1 MLTVVGGIGS
11 VAGALM
17 GGILAGTAF
26 QALTSTFS
34 NLSTDAGGGGFWSV
48 MANLSLVAPALIG
61 ISLGRNP
68 SGAVP
73 DIVARYKPLWQ
84 AKGVLLLGV
93 MAEIVAYLL
102 VLTKVMG
109 NWWLVLATALI
120 AIALP
125 AVGRLVQPEA
135 FKNPAK
141 AQPPGTDRRR
151 CRPPAE
157 PLRRCGRCPFLRS
170 RRCAS
175 PSGGPG
181 PERRV
186 ADRGRGGGD
195 RPDRAERGRQDH
207 VVQCRQRLAGP
218 QVRAGVDRRSGR
230 DEGRTGAAG
239 PGGGWPA
246 PTSGWSSSP
255 P

>member
-1 MLTVVGGIGS
+1 MLTVVGGIGN

-48 MANLSLVAPALIG
+48 MANLSLVAPALVG

-73 DIVARYKPLWQ
+73 DIVARYKPLWR

-102 VLTKVMG
+102 VLTKVFG
-109 NWWLVLATALI
+109 NWWFVLATALI

-125 AVGRLVQPEA
+125 AVGRLVEPEA
-135 FKNPAK
+135 FL
-141 AQPPGTDRRR
+141 PPGKAAPVRET
-151 CRPPAE
+151 PVPVPVAAPE
-157 PLRRCGRCPFLRS
+157 PLVEG
-170 RRCAS
+170 
-175 PSGGPG
+175 
-181 PERRV
+181 V
-186 ADRGRGGGD
+186 ADA
-195 RPDRAERGRQDH
+195 RP
-207 VVQCRQRLAGP
+207 
-218 QVRAGVDRRSGR
+218 
-230 DEGRTGAAG
+230 
-239 PGGGWPA
+239 
-246 PTSGWSSSP
+246 
-255 P
+255 

>member
-1 MLTVVGGIGS
+1 MKDSPAAAATLGQNLIKLKLSVFMISAAIAGLGGVLLSSASVSVNADTFIIFISLALVMLTVVGGIGN

-61 ISLGRNP
+61 VSLGRNP

-84 AKGVLLLGV
+84 TKGVLLLGV

-125 AVGRLVQPEA
+125 AVGRLVEPEA
-135 FKNPAK
+135 FADPVKAARARDKLAVPA
-141 AQPPGTDRRR
+141 PVSV
-151 CRPPAE
+151 E
-157 PLRRCGRCPFLRS
+157 PLVEG
-170 RRCAS
+170 
-175 PSGGPG
+175 
-181 PERRV
+181 V
-186 ADRGRGGGD
+186 ADA
-195 RPDRAERGRQDH
+195 RP
-207 VVQCRQRLAGP
+207 
-218 QVRAGVDRRSGR
+218 
-230 DEGRTGAAG
+230 
-239 PGGGWPA
+239 
-246 PTSGWSSSP
+246 
-255 P
+255 

>member
-1 MLTVVGGIGS
+1 MALRRSNYGRRLTAMKDSPAAAATLGQNLIKLKLSVFMISAAIAGLGGILLSSASVSVNGDTFIIFISLALVMLTVVGGIGNVS
-11 VAGALM
+11 GALM

-61 ISLGRNP
+61 VSLGRNP

-73 DIVARYKPLWQ
+73 DIIRRYKPLWQ

-125 AVGRLVQPEA
+125 AVGRLVEPEA
-135 FKNPAK
+135 FA
-141 AQPPGTDRRR
+141 
-151 CRPPAE
+151 PPASAPPVRERPVPTAAAE
-157 PLRRCGRCPFLRS
+157 PMIEGVVD
-170 RRCAS
+170 A
-175 PSGGPG
+175 
-181 PERRV
+181 
-186 ADRGRGGGD
+186 
-195 RPDRAERGRQDH
+195 RP
-207 VVQCRQRLAGP
+207 
-218 QVRAGVDRRSGR
+218 
-230 DEGRTGAAG
+230 
-239 PGGGWPA
+239 
-246 PTSGWSSSP
+246 
-255 P
+255 

>member
-1 MLTVVGGIGS
+1 MLTVVGGIGNVS
-11 VAGALM
+11 GALM

-48 MANLSLVAPALIG
+48 MANLSLVAPALVG
-61 ISLGRNP
+61 VSLGRNP

-73 DIVARYKPLWQ
+73 DIIRRYKPLWQ

-125 AVGRLVQPEA
+125 AVGRLVEPEA
-135 FKNPAK
+135 FAPPAS
-141 AQPPGTDRRR
+141 APPILE
-151 CRPPAE
+151 RPVPAPAAE
-157 PLRRCGRCPFLRS
+157 PLIEGVVD
-170 RRCAS
+170 A
-175 PSGGPG
+175 
-181 PERRV
+181 
-186 ADRGRGGGD
+186 
-195 RPDRAERGRQDH
+195 RP
-207 VVQCRQRLAGP
+207 
-218 QVRAGVDRRSGR
+218 
-230 DEGRTGAAG
+230 
-239 PGGGWPA
+239 
-246 PTSGWSSSP
+246 
-255 P
+255 